1 MALNK
6 QTKKFLKHNI
16 GIIVVALFLI
26 IFMILSFTGNL
37 AMSSQF
43 LLEKIAISILLA
55 VSLGLVV
62 GFLGELS
69 LGQAGFMCIGA
80 YLGGKVASLIA
91 PSLGVGI
98 PTLLIAIIVGGLSA
112 AASGLLIGLPALRL
126 KGDYLAIVTLAFGE
140 IVKTIFLNTG
150 AESFGGATGLTTPR
164 YNRNHLFIY
173 AFIFVIIMLIIIQ
186 NLIRSK
192 HGRAITAIRDSEI
205 ASRATG
211 INVTRYKLL
220 VFSLSAFFA
229 GVAGVFYSFSNF
241 QVQCTKFDYNYSIE
255 ILVMVVLGG
264 MGSINGSIISATL
277 ITFLQVKLATV
288 LTGNLAVLQNVLYAL
303 VLVLIVIYNNS
314 PKLKNF
320 REKYNIRALLRKIFK
335 PKNDPS
341 IQKEDE
347 AKWDRIPTKINMDE
361 LLSMDVKVSESVVK
375 PDKGGKD

>member
-1 MALNK
+1 MAFNK
-6 QTKKFLKHNI
+6 KTKKFLKHNI
-16 GIIVVALFLI
+16 GVITIALFLV
-26 IFMILSFTGNL
+26 IFMILSFSGNL
-37 AMSSQF
+37 SMSTEF

-91 PSLGVGI
+91 PSLGVGL
-98 PTLLIAIIVGGLSA
+98 PTLLISILVGGITA
-112 AASGLLIGLPALRL
+112 ALSGLLIGLPALRL

-140 IVKTIFLNTG
+140 IVKTIFLNTS
-150 AESFGGATGLTTPR
+150 ADSFGGATGLETPR
-164 YNRNHLFIY
+164 YSRQYLFMY
-173 AFIFVIIMLIIIQ
+173 AFIFVIIMLLVIT

-192 HGRAITAIRDSEI
+192 HGRAITAIRDSEM

-220 VFSLSAFFA
+220 VFALSAFFA

-241 QVQCTKFDYNYSIE
+241 QVQSTKFDYNYSIE

-264 MGSINGSIISATL
+264 MGNINGSIISAAL

-288 LTGNLAVLQNVLYAL
+288 LTGDYAVLQNVLYAL
-303 VLVLIVIYNNS
+303 ILVLIVIYNNS

-320 REKYNIRALLRKIFK
+320 REKYNLKALIRKVIK

-347 AKWDRIPTKINMDE
+347 ARWDRVPTKINMDE
-361 LLSMDVKVSESVVK
+361 LLSMDIKVQESVVK